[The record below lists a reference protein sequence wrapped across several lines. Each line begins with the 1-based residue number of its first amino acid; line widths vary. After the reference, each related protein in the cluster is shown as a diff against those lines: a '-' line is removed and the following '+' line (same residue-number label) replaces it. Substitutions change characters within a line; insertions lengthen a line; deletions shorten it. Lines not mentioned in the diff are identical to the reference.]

1 MKKALKITAIG
12 LLLLFL
18 FRSVL
23 YRYTINY
30 TPIKEIKA
38 IPLIDKKVIAAIEV
52 EIGNEQL
59 DLQKITNISTKITN
73 QYLKFTFQRASNN
86 PNKIVLTGKAN
97 CVGYAALY
105 SAVANYL
112 INKAESQNRFQSKHL
127 VGKLDFL
134 GIDLNALFTSPF
146 YKNHDY
152 NLIED
157 KKTGV
162 VLLIDPSLDD
172 YLYLGAKFLN

>member
-1 MKKALKITAIG
+1 MKTFQIQEAIDEVLIDYILTVNNQGKIV
-12 LLLLFL
+12 
-18 FRSVL
+18 SV
-23 YRYTINY
+23 
-30 TPIKEIKA
+30 K
-38 IPLIDKKVIAAIEV
+38 PLIY
-52 EIGNEQL
+52 
-59 DLQKITNISTKITN
+59 DLPD
-73 QYLKFTFQRASNN
+73 LKFTFQRASNN
-86 PNKIVLTGKAN
+86 PNKIVLTGKGN
-97 CVGYAALY
+97 CIGYAALF

-112 INKAESQNRFQSKHL
+112 INKAEGQDRFQSKHL

-162 VLLIDPSLDD
+162 VLLIDPSIDD
-172 YLYLGAKFLN
+172 YLYLGTQILN

>member
-1 MKKALKITAIG
+1 MKKALKITAII
-12 LLLLFL
+12 LVILFL
-18 FRSVL
+18 FRGVL
-23 YRYTINY
+23 YRYTITY
-30 TPIKEIKA
+30 TPIKERKS
-38 IPLIDKKVIAAIEV
+38 IPLIDKKVIAAIEK
-52 EIGNEQL
+52 EIGSEQL
-59 DLQKITNISTKITN
+59 DLQKIVNISTKITN

-86 PNKIVLTGKAN
+86 PNKIVLTGKGN
-97 CVGYAALY
+97 CIGYAALF

-112 INKAESQNRFQSKHL
+112 INKAEGQDRFQSKHL

-172 YLYLGAKFLN
+172 YLYLGAKILN